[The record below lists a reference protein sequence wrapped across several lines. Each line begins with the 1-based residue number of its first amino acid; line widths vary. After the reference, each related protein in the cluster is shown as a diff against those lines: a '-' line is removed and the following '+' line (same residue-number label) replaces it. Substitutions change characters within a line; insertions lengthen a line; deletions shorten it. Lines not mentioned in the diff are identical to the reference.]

1 MSIIFGFC
9 WHGVKY
15 LRAMRTHL
23 MLASGYV
30 EYNANSALRRRRRS
44 GEKLA
49 LSRSSGGTKSSLIH
63 SFGGFISRQRE

>member
-30 EYNANSALRRRRRS
+30 EYNANSALRRRRS

-49 LSRSSGGTKSSLIH
+49 LSCSSGGTKSSLIH